1 MNKDILGSVQ
11 RELPEQLNTERTGT
25 AMLEEYGFQE
35 VIKIKISLTSSC
47 LAKERCIP
55 IIAH

>member
-1 MNKDILGSVQ
+1 
-11 RELPEQLNTERTGT
+11 
-25 AMLEEYGFQE
+25 

-55 IIAH
+55 IIAHWKSLDTWPENTDFKHGMWLHFHWCITSR